1 MNDSM
6 FFASALTTQHRLRYA
21 VPSLA
26 TQLREQM
33 EGRSIDALFAF
44 LSPHFAEEAVIFSRE
59 IRFALQPQLLLG
71 CTGESIIGRYEEVES
86 EPAISLVAAHLP
98 AVSLTPFALTTDDWG
113 SVLRNTS
120 ALRRQIGA
128 NGKPKLLI
136 MLADP
141 FSTPMDNLLRSIA
154 HAYEGLPV
162 VGGMASAARSPGGN
176 ALLLNGQLYSSGAV
190 AVALGGALDV
200 DLIVS
205 QGCRPIGR
213 TFRITE
219 AERNIIFTID
229 DQPPLLSLQLLYRDL
244 SEEERDL
251 IRNGGLFIGRAIRPE
266 VDDELLGRGDFL
278 IRGVIGVDHE
288 MGALSVGDYVEE
300 GQLMQFHLRDANT
313 AQEDLEM
320 MLLPQTLYD
329 PPSGGLLFSCNG
341 RGTRLYDHPN
351 GDISTIQEALGGINM
366 AGFFCAG
373 ELGPI
378 GGQNFVHGHTASL
391 VLFRP
396 PPT

>member
-6 FFASALTTQHRLRYA
+6 FFASAQTTQDRLRYA
-21 VPSLA
+21 IPSLVA
-26 TQLREQM
+26 QVREQM
-33 EGRSIDALFAF
+33 KGRSIDAVFAF
-44 LSPHFAEEAVIFSRE
+44 LSPHFAESAVIFSRE
-59 IRFALQPQLLLG
+59 LRFALQPRLLLG

-98 AVSLTPFALTTDDWG
+98 GISLTPFALRTDDWR
-113 SVLRNTS
+113 SVLADTS
-120 ALRRQIGA
+120 ALRHTIGA
-128 NGKPKLLI
+128 NGEPKLLI

-141 FSTPMDNLLRSIA
+141 FSTPMDSLLSSLGK
-154 HAYEGLPV
+154 AYDGLPV
-162 VGGMASAARSPGGN
+162 VGGMASGAQRPGGN
-176 ALLLNGQLYSSGAV
+176 ALLLNEQLYSSGAV
-190 AVALGGALDV
+190 AVALAGALDV
-200 DLIVS
+200 DVIVS

-213 TFRITE
+213 IFRITK
-219 AERNIIFTID
+219 AERNIIHTID

-251 IRNGGLFIGRAIRPE
+251 IRNGGLFIGRAIRSD
-266 VDDELLGRGDFL
+266 VDDDLLGRGDFL

-288 MGALSVGDYVEE
+288 MGALTVGDYVEE
-300 GQLMQFHLRDANT
+300 GELVQFHLRDADT

-320 MLLPQTLYD
+320 MLLPQTLYEA
-329 PPSGGLLFSCNG
+329 PSGGLLFSCNG
-341 RGTRLYDHPN
+341 RGRRLYNHPN
-351 GDISTIQEALGGINM
+351 GDISTIQEALGGIDI

-396 PPT
+396 AI

>member
-1 MNDSM
+1 MMNDSM
-6 FFASALTTQHRLRYA
+6 FFASAQTTQDKLRYA
-21 VPSLA
+21 IPSLVA
-26 TQLREQM
+26 QVREQM
-33 EGRSIDALFAF
+33 KGRSIDAIFAF
-44 LSPHFAEEAVIFSRE
+44 LSPNFFDSAVIFSRE
-59 IRFALQPQLLLG
+59 LRFALQPQLLLG
-71 CTGESIIGRYEEVES
+71 CTGESIIGRYEEIES

-98 AVSLTPFALTTDDWG
+98 GITLTPFALQTDDWPSLLANTNG
-113 SVLRNTS
+113 LRN
-120 ALRRQIGA
+120 RIGA
-128 NGKPKLLI
+128 NGEPKLLI

-141 FSTPMDNLLRSIA
+141 FSTPMDSLLTSLRD
-154 HAYEGLPV
+154 AYDGLPV
-162 VGGMASAARSPGGN
+162 IGGMASGARRPGGN

-190 AVALGGALDV
+190 AVALAGALDV

-213 TFRITE
+213 TFRITK
-219 AERNIIFTID
+219 AERNIILTID

-251 IRNGGLFIGRAIRPE
+251 IRNGGLFIGRAIRTDI
-266 VDDELLGRGDFL
+266 DDELLGRGDFL
-278 IRGVIGVDHE
+278 IRSVIGVDHE
-288 MGALSVGDYVEE
+288 IGALTVGNYVQE
-300 GQLMQFHLRDANT
+300 GELIQFHLRDADT

-320 MLLPQTLYD
+320 MLLPQTLYEA
-329 PPSGGLLFSCNG
+329 PSGGLLFSCNG

-351 GDISTIQEALGGINM
+351 GDISTIQEALGGIDI

-396 PPT
+396 A